1 MSLGGRTRLAT
12 SAGAWCA
19 ALILAFGA
27 RLPAQDS
34 GENPYQGIVDRNVFG
49 LKPPPDPE
57 SLKPP
62 APPPPPIQLQGISVL
77 FGRKRVL
84 FTVTVPGSKP
94 GQPPERKALI
104 LAEGERQ
111 DDVEVLEIDEK
122 TGTVKFN
129 NHGQEDIK
137 TLEKDSSPIAAVAPS
152 GAPPPGAPPAP
163 PQPSPPTATF
173 TPPVGAGHAGA
184 TLRNIPTRP
193 VRVLPVA
200 PPQPPQLGQ
209 PPQPPQPPK

>member
-1 MSLGGRTRLAT
+1 MRPRVKTGFG
-12 SAGAWCA
+12 SAGALALLALLCA
-19 ALILAFGA
+19 SAGQLA
-27 RLPAQDS
+27 AQS
-34 GENPYQGIVDRNVFG
+34 EGENPYQSIVDRTVFA

-62 APPPPPIQLQGISVL
+62 PPPPPPIELQGISVL

-94 GQPPERKALI
+94 GEPPKRTALI

-111 DDVEVLEIDEK
+111 EDVEVLEIDER

-137 TLEKDSSPIAAVAPS
+137 TLEKDSSKIAA
-152 GAPPPGAPPAP
+152 APPPRPQPGAPAPAVTLP
-163 PQPSPPTATF
+163 I
-173 TPPVGAGHAGA
+173 GAGHAGA

-193 VRVLPVA
+193 LRVEPVA
-200 PPQPPQLGQ
+200 PSPPAQPLQ
-209 PPQPPQPPK
+209 PPQPAQPPK

>member
-1 MSLGGRTRLAT
+1 MSLGGKTRLAVRI
-12 SAGAWCA
+12 GAVCA
-19 ALILAFGA
+19 ALIWASGA
-27 RLPAQDS
+27 RLAGQDG
-34 GENPYQGIVDRNVFG
+34 GENPYQSIVDRNVFA

-62 APPPPPIQLQGISVL
+62 APPPPPIELQGISVL

-111 DDVEVLEIDEK
+111 DEVEVLEIDEK
-122 TGTVKFN
+122 TGTVRFN

-137 TLEKDSSPIAAVAPS
+137 TLEKDSSKIAAAAPVPPA
-152 GAPPPGAPPAP
+152 APPAPGAP

-173 TPPVGAGHAGA
+173 TPPLGAGHAGA

-193 VRVLPVA
+193 VRVLPLAPSQPTQPAQA
-200 PPQPPQLGQ
+200 PP
-209 PPQPPQPPK
+209 PPK

>member
-1 MSLGGRTRLAT
+1 MRLGTRTRLAVAVT
-12 SAGAWCA
+12 TLCA
-19 ALILAFGA
+19 ACALATA
-27 RLPAQDS
+27 PRSAAQES
-34 GENPYQGIVDRNVFG
+34 SENPYQSIVDRNVFA

-57 SLKPP
+57 AIKPP
-62 APPPPPIQLQGISVL
+62 PPPPPPIELQGISVL

-84 FTVTVPGSKP
+84 FTVTLPGAKP
-94 GQPPERKALI
+94 GAPPERKALI

-137 TLEKDSSPIAAVAPS
+137 TLEKDSSKLLAATPPPATP
-152 GAPPPGAPPAP
+152 APPGTPAP
-163 PQPSPPTATF
+163 PQPSPPPMAN
-173 TPPVGAGHAGA
+173 PPLGAGHAGA

-193 VRVLPVA
+193 LRVLPAA
-200 PPQPPQLGQ
+200 PPQPTQ
-209 PPQPPQPPK
+209 PSQPPK